1 MKVKSILNFQDAF
14 FVEVVRFPVN
24 NKPNQGSLPPN
35 LVMIIPADDIHPKGM
50 DEINNKRVY

>member
-14 FVEVVRFPVN
+14 FVEIVRFPVN

-35 LVMIIPADDIHPKGM
+35 LVMIKLESTDKVT
-50 DEINNKRVY
+50 RRQ

>member
-14 FVEVVRFPVN
+14 FVEIVLFPVN

-35 LVMIIPADDIHPKGM
+35 LVMIILESTDKVT
-50 DEINNKRVY
+50 RRQ

>member
-24 NKPNQGSLPPN
+24 SKDNQGSLHPN
-35 LVMIIPADDIHPKGM
+35 LVMIILESTDKVT
-50 DEINNKRVY
+50 RRQ